1 MCAIFSASNIN
12 KFEILYQ
19 VNKERGNFASSVV
32 CLKDT
37 SDQLVLKK
45 AGAFDFDKI
54 SLEDTS
60 DYYVGH
66 VQAPTSINKKWKY
79 DVAHPFES
87 TSWSVVHN
95 GVLTNSEAL
104 KAKHAKYNTSTVDT
118 SVIPDLLQKFT
129 EECVGECPGH
139 EIIRRTLELLEGTFA
154 LCIIDTDSNDVY
166 IARQGSILHYNDL
179 GDCSTLPGEGYKE
192 LPEGDIMMLVDHK
205 SWVKVNQFKT
215 KSPFLFI

>member
-1 MCAIFSASNIN
+1 MCAIFSANNLS

-19 VNKERGNFASSVV
+19 INQERGNFASSVM
-32 CLKDT
+32 CLEGT
-37 SDQLVLKK
+37 SDQLILKK
-45 AGAFDFDKI
+45 AGTLDFNKYP
-54 SLEDTS
+54 LEATS

-79 DVAHPFES
+79 DTSHPFES
-87 TSWSVVHN
+87 TSWAVIHN
-95 GVLTNSEAL
+95 GVLTNSDAL
-104 KAKHAKYNTSTVDT
+104 KAKHVSHNTSTVDT

-129 EECVGECPGH
+129 EECVGECLGH

-192 LPEGDIMMLVDHK
+192 LPEGDIMMLVDH
-205 SWVKVNQFKT
+205 SRWVKVNQFKT